1 MPKTSSHDQSGDF
14 FISCNNVPY
23 NSIIIHRFNAAEER
37 RNWRPKHGLAALSET
52 LLNISM
58 DKSVNLRAGDWNSDI
73 LSPEQRKYAAL
84 DAWTALKI
92 AHCLAAPNLNPH
104 SIKLTELEQKLAV
117 MCRPVMD
124 RPFNDKTDYAELMH
138 VVFKDHQDFKL
149 KEYLPGTVTV

>member
-1 MPKTSSHDQSGDF
+1 M
-14 FISCNNVPY
+14 NY
-23 NSIIIHRFNAAEER
+23 RFNAAEER

-104 SIKLTELEQKLAV
+104 SVKLTELEQKLAV

-149 KEYLPGTVTV
+149 KEYLPGTVTVQQLTLI